1 MIVMQLAIGLGAI
14 AASVA
19 VQALFMV
26 ALFGYLRRRSA
37 RPRTPLHKSAAIS
50 GVVIWL
56 FLAICVICWGWS
68 LLLVA
73 LGGFETT
80 EEALYFST
88 VAFTT
93 VGFGDVVLGQDLRLL
108 GGFMAAN
115 GMIIFG
121 WTTALVFVA
130 VQDIYRDDL
139 DL

>member
-1 MIVMQLAIGLGAI
+1 MILLQLAIGMGAI

-37 RPRTPLHKSAAIS
+37 RPRTPWHKSAAIS